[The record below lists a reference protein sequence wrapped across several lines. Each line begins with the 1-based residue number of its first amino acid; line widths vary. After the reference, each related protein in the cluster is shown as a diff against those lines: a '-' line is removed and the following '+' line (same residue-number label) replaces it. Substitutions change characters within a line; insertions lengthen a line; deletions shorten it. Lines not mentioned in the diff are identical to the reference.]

1 MAPAASSFGGNSWLV
16 KVSLFDTLGS
26 NQLFL
31 PLIFEKPAWLSDQE
45 LCHVGCYLV
54 S

>member
-1 MAPAASSFGGNSWLV
+1 MAPAASSFAGNSWLV

-31 PLIFEKPAWLSDQE
+31 PLIFEKPAWVFCQD
-45 LCHVGCYLV
+45 VATLV
-54 S
+54 AI